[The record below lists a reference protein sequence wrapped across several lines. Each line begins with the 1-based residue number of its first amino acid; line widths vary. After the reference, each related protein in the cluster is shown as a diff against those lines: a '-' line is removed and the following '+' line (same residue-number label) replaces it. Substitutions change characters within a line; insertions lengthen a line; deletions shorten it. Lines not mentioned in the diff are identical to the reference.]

1 MSRNQSYLIFL
12 LLFNTAVAV
21 ILTLLGKD
29 RSFPL
34 ELLFS
39 HCIGLSCGLPA
50 LVVVSHARSTKQLR
64 VGLTVC
70 IFFGVI
76 VGVALARMLSA
87 EMAASHTI
95 SAGQALIVGLVFAL
109 GAGYF
114 FLTSEGTRRLEHELR
129 AQQARRAELDRAH
142 AAMQL
147 RLLQSQVEPHFLF
160 NTLAHLSALIRS
172 DPAQAEKLLS
182 HLNGFLR
189 ATLRRNR
196 QESATLEDELTL
208 LRDYLSIVGVRLGAR
223 LRWSFEIDPGLEKM
237 NFPFMLLQPLVENA
251 IKHGIEPKRSGGE
264 VVLRA
269 WRKGARLR
277 VSVWDTGIGLRAHDV
292 SADSGVGLDNV
303 RQRLAALYGNNAHLS
318 LRSNAAGGVIV
329 ELDLPT

>member
-21 ILTLLGKD
+21 ILTLLGRD

-50 LVVVSHARSTKQLR
+50 LVVVSHARSTRQLR
-64 VGLTVC
+64 VGLTVS
-70 IFFGVI
+70 IFCGVI

-87 EMAASHTI
+87 EMSASHTI
-95 SAGQALIVGLVFAL
+95 SAAQALIVGLVFAL

-114 FLTSEGTRRLEHELR
+114 FLTREGTRRLEHELR
-129 AQQARRAELDRAH
+129 AQRARRAELDRAH

-196 QESATLEDELTL
+196 QDRATLEDELTL
-208 LRDYLSIVGVRLGAR
+208 VRDYLSIVGVRLGAR
-223 LRWSFEIDPGLEKM
+223 LRWSLEIEPGLEKLV
-237 NFPFMLLQPLVENA
+237 FPFMLMQPLVENA

-269 WRKGARLR
+269 WREGSRLR
-277 VSVWDTGIGLRAHDV
+277 LSVWDTGIGLRPHEGG
-292 SADSGVGLDNV
+292 ADSGVGLENV
-303 RQRLAALYGNNAHLS
+303 RQRLAALYGSNAHLS
-318 LRSNAAGGVIV
+318 LRGNAAGGVIV
-329 ELDLPT
+329 ELDLPA

>member
-50 LVVVSHARSTKQLR
+50 LVVVSHARSTRQLR

-114 FLTSEGTRRLEHELR
+114 FLTSEGTRRLERELR

-172 DPAQAEKLLS
+172 DPAQAEKLLL

-223 LRWSFEIDPGLEKM
+223 LRWSFEIDPGLEKL

-269 WRKGARLR
+269 WREGARLR
-277 VSVWDTGIGLRAHDV
+277 LSVWDTGIGLRAHEI

-303 RQRLAALYGNNAHLS
+303 RQRLAALYGKNAHLS

>member
-1 MSRNQSYLIFL
+1 MSRNLSYLVFL

-21 ILTLLGKD
+21 ILTLLGPD

-50 LVVVSHARSTKQLR
+50 LVVVSHARSTRQLR
-64 VGLTVC
+64 VGLMVS
-70 IFFGVI
+70 IFCGVI

-87 EMAASHTI
+87 EMAARHTI
-95 SAGQALIVGLVFAL
+95 SAGQALTVGLVFAL

-114 FLTSEGTRRLEHELR
+114 FFTREGTRRLESELR
-129 AQQARRAELDRAH
+129 AQQARRAEMDRAH

-172 DPAQAEKLLS
+172 DPPQAEKLLS

-196 QESATLEDELTL
+196 QERASLGDELTL
-208 LRDYLSIVGVRLGAR
+208 VRDYLSIVGLRLGNR
-223 LRWSFEIDPGLEKM
+223 LRWSLEVEPGLETLA
-237 NFPFMLLQPLVENA
+237 FPFMLLQPLVENA

-269 WRKGARLR
+269 WREGSRLR
-277 VSVWDTGIGLRAHDV
+277 LSIQDTGIGLQPHDS
-292 SADSGVGLDNV
+292 SAGEGVGLDNV
-303 RQRLAALYGNNAHLS
+303 RQRLAALYGSDAHLS
-318 LRSNAAGGVIV
+318 LRGNAAGGATV
-329 ELDLPT
+329 ELDLPA

>member
-76 VGVALARMLSA
+76 VGVALARLLSA

-269 WRKGARLR
+269 WREGARLR